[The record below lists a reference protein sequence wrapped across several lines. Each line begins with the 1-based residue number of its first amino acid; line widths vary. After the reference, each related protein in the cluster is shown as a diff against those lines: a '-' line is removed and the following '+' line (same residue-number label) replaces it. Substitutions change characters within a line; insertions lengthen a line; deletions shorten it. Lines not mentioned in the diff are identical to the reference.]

1 MSELKELVK
10 ELLANLPAEP
20 DVGMVVDLVT
30 EAFERLADRGEY
42 YEAMQT
48 VVPGAGAIYGVRVPS
63 LRELAKGVLR
73 VYKQDHETLKAIA
86 LASWEQGSREHELF
100 GLFLLGYAKKLRSA
114 ERWELG
120 ERFLPQVSHWE
131 ACDQLCAALLGDAL
145 AQDASYMGLLEGW
158 VEDENLWVRR
168 AALVATVYLRRA
180 KFSPEVALDLDQRTL
195 AMCSR
200 LLDDRERYI
209 RKAVDW
215 AIREV
220 IGRHYATA
228 LEWMMTQ
235 AAGAPSS
242 TAISTLKLASKKL
255 SDADRAAF
263 LAALGD

>member
-30 EAFERLADRGEY
+30 EAFERMADRGEY
-42 YEAMQT
+42 YKAMQT
-48 VVPGAGAIYGVRVPS
+48 VVPGAGVIYGVRVPA
-63 LRELAKGVLR
+63 LRELAKGVQHA
-73 VYKQDHETLKAIA
+73 YKQDQEALKAIA

-100 GLFLLGYAKKLRSA
+100 GLFLLGYVKKLSPA
-114 ERWELG
+114 ERWALG
-120 ERFLPQVSHWE
+120 ERFLPQVGHWE
-131 ACDQLCAALLGDAL
+131 ACDQLCAALLGEAL
-145 AQDASYMGLLEGW
+145 AQDAKYMDLLEGW
-158 VEDENLWVRR
+158 VDAENIWVRR

-195 AMCSR
+195 AMCAR

-220 IGRHYATA
+220 VGRHYAQA
-228 LEWMMTQ
+228 LEWMMAQ
-235 AAGAPSS
+235 AAGVPSR
-242 TAISTLKLASKKL
+242 TAGTTLKLASKKL
-255 SDADRAAF
+255 SNPDRDAF
-263 LAALGD
+263 LVTLGD